1 MLTEALKARIRNNM
15 QKVHIEPVEMCYT
28 EPVEVYAIHENSF
41 PELKEILTR
50 NRHLDKLNTTPC
62 QHKAATCKKKLF
74 NTNNFPFFFAHTVIY
89 AKWVQEIA
97 VHP

>member
-15 QKVHIEPVEMCYT
+15 QKVHIEPVE
-28 EPVEVYAIHENSF
+28 VLAIHENSF
-41 PELKEILTR
+41 LELKEILTR

-74 NTNNFPFFFAHTVIY
+74 NSKH
-89 AKWVQEIA
+89 
-97 VHP
+97 